1 MINFGGDLPD
11 LLDDNF
17 RQQVK
22 KLVDGSVLAG
32 VTALDLDSKDLE
44 QLDMLKVKQKIEK
57 DNLMNAAEKEIED
70 SGDLEKIRMEEEAK
84 ANIQKQ
90 KDEFNQKI
98 AKAKSEEERKKLIAE
113 SKALE
118 KRLEDQMMNE
128 RLHQDRVLEEKKKQR
143 MNLKKVK
150 EIEVE

>member
-70 SGDLEKIRMEEEAK
+70 SGDLEKIRMEEEAR